1 MIVLDTDVVSEP
13 FRPRPSSAVQ
23 EWLNAQPIQELYL
36 CAPVLAELRYGLE
49 RLPPGK
55 RRKTLEAWVQHVE
68 HELFAN
74 RFLMID
80 QATAHEFARV
90 LARRER
96 LGRPIRVMDA
106 LIAAIVLA
114 QGATLA
120 TRDVSDF
127 AGLGLEIINPF
138 AAPVGG

>member
-1 MIVLDTDVVSEP
+1 MGIVSTYVILKIPKLRLSDSVV
-13 FRPRPSSAVQ
+13 
-23 EWLNAQPIQELYL
+23 
-36 CAPVLAELRYGLE
+36 LE

-55 RRKTLEAWVQHVE
+55 RRKSLEAWVQHVE

-106 LIAAIVLA
+106 LIAATVLA

-127 AGLGLEIINPF
+127 AGLGLDIINPF
-138 AAPVGG
+138 EAPASG